1 MKKKSFVILLSLLSC
16 VTTYGQAFSTEGWWS
31 PETQKYSPVVA
42 TDGHITFRTPAP
54 NAREVKLVF
63 GEWDIEPVDMH
74 RNAEGDWETTVE
86 PMAPGVYEYKFEI
99 DGVKVLDYKN
109 PAVKAGT
116 EVYGSIVE
124 VCASEPRF
132 DQYVHAGS
140 EVDVISY
147 ISTPLAQRRKVYVYV
162 PAVYYE
168 NPAVRLP
175 VLYLRHGGGD
185 DESSWVRSAS
195 ADAIM
200 DNLIAEGK
208 AVPMI
213 VVMTNGLTDGS
224 WAGGSN
230 VEGMRALEE
239 ELLQDV
245 MPLIERR
252 YRVLPGRKSRAIAG
266 LSMGGGQAFVI
277 GMRHLELFSAIGE
290 FSSGLLS
297 DSSWDYSAYG
307 VASIDDAARVNAMLD
322 LLWISCGT
330 KDTRR
335 EGHKEFCQRLDS
347 KGLSYVFHHGE
358 YGHEWQ
364 FWREQLRDFAM
375 SLFR

>member
-1 MKKKSFVILLSLLSC
+1 MKIKLLIFFLLSC
-16 VTTYGQAFSTEGWWS
+16 SSIFGQAFSTEGWWT
-31 PETQKYSPVVA
+31 PETQKYSPVVSA
-42 TDGHITFRTPAP
+42 DGHITFRISAP
-54 NAREVKLVF
+54 NATEVKLLF
-63 GEWDIEPVDMH
+63 GEWDVEPVSMH
-74 RNAEGDWETTVE
+74 KNTKDDWEITIGPVS
-86 PMAPGVYEYKFEI
+86 PGVYEYKYEV
-99 DGVKVLDYKN
+99 DGQKVLDYKN
-109 PAVKAGT
+109 PVVKTGT

-124 VCASEPRF
+124 VCSSSPRF

-147 ISTPLAQRRKVYVYV
+147 VSTPLSQRRKVYVYV

-168 NPAVRLP
+168 KPKIKLP

-208 AVPMI
+208 AKPMI

-230 VEGMRALEE
+230 TEGMKALEE

-245 MPLIERR
+245 IPLIEKR
-252 YRVLPGRKSRAIAG
+252 YRVRTDRKSRAIAG

-277 GMRHLELFSAIGE
+277 GMRHLDKFSAIGE

-297 DSSWDYSAYG
+297 DSSWDYLKYG
-307 VASIDDAARVNAMLD
+307 VENIDNAEKVNSKLNM
-322 LLWISCGT
+322 LWIACGT
-330 KDTRR
+330 KDTRW
-335 EGHKEFCQRLDS
+335 EGHKEFCQLLDK
-347 KGLSYVFHHGE
+347 KGITYEFHHSNH
-358 YGHEWQ
+358 GHEWQ
-364 FWREQLRDFAM
+364 FWREQLRDFAAA
-375 SLFR
+375 LFQ